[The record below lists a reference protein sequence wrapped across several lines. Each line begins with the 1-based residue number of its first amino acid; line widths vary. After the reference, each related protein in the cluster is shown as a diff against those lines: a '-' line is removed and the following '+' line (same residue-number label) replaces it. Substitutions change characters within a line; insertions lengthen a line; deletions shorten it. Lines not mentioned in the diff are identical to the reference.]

1 MRGTGVAAWNE
12 GKDPEVVDQARMVE
26 GGRSVHVLPRFRVGA
41 GLSPPKSWPKN

>member
-26 GGRSVHVLPRFRVGA
+26 GGRSVHSLGPLRGSRDYACFA
-41 GLSPPKSWPKN
+41 